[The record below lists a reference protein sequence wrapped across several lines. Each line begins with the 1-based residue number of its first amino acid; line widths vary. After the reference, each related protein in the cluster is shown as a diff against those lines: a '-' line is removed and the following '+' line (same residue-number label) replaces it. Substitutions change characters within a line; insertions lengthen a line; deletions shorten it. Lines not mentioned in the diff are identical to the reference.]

1 MSDSNRWGFNDRA
14 EAKLKV
20 RVRRNVIKIA
30 PFKLFNVMTYLTL
43 SCQPD
48 SEKSTTEH
56 LGDKFKGKTDN
67 AASHAQPEVCV
78 LSRTRSERFRN
89 LSCLFIS
96 TEREVVH
103 PAGWRQA
110 LDFPEQ

>member
-67 AASHAQPEVCV
+67 AASHAQPEVWNIAANSFRAF
-78 LSRTRSERFRN
+78 LRN
-89 LSCLFIS
+89 LIIFRSF
-96 TEREVVH
+96 
-103 PAGWRQA
+103 Q
-110 LDFPEQ
+110 